1 MLSVLRLVYR
11 HLINR
16 ASRGV
21 VRQEQLLYSK
31 AIQSNILIS
40 YCILNLYSVRVGVLQ
55 PKSIPFNRHNSP
67 VTPSLGCTTHV
78 FLYSTI
84 LALTH
89 CHYSS
94 FTASNKQS
102 CVTCM
107 LKTYTPIPDSSDINR
122 QNKGLLLTCNIM
134 FCSAN
139 CVFLVKTTTYCQ
151 HIK

>member
-31 AIQSNILIS
+31 AIQSNVLIS

-94 FTASNKQS
+94 FTASNK
-102 CVTCM
+102 
-107 LKTYTPIPDSSDINR
+107 TYTPIPDSADINR

-134 FCSAN
+134 FCTAN
-139 CVFLVKTTTYCQ
+139 CVFLV
-151 HIK
+151 